1 MSYEDRM
8 FGGEAEYEDC
18 TSCGGKLALTDV
30 EAHYSGKCAHCRKD
44 KYRMRKLKEEGWKGK
59 HIRGTKK
66 TRAYWVKKEGEKGGY
81 PF

>member
-1 MSYEDRM
+1 M

-30 EAHYSGKCAHCRKD
+30 EGHYSGKCAHCRKD
-44 KYRMRKLKEEGWKGK
+44 KYRMRKLKEEGWDS
-59 HIRGTKK
+59 RSWDPDANPESK